1 MVRYRP
7 FALGA
12 LSDYRRQMPLRREGS
27 AMTVLT
33 SRADV
38 VTEAP
43 DHYVRR
49 LVALLRRKRPC
60 ATDGVSAT
68 VTFGDATAR
77 IQVRDGVLALT
88 VTGTDPVDVA
98 WAEDVLGR
106 CLSRAGR
113 APVRWGRE
121 RG

>member
-1 MVRYRP
+1 
-7 FALGA
+7 
-12 LSDYRRQMPLRREGS
+12 
-27 AMTVLT
+27 MTVHT

-38 VTEAP
+38 VTEVP
-43 DHYVRR
+43 EQFVRR

-77 IQVRDGVLALT
+77 IEARDGTLVLT

-98 WAEDVLGR
+98 WAEDVLAR
-106 CLSRAGR
+106 CLLRSGR
-113 APVRWGRE
+113 PGRPPVRWE
-121 RG
+121 RGT